1 MFSPLEQFDIF
12 KLIILKISN
21 FDISIFNIIL
31 PFIIINILFF
41 FFIKFLKRNS
51 KLISDII
58 QNILELLYKFVFN
71 IVIQQLG
78 NKGLNYFHLIFIIFN
93 FIFFSNLL
101 SLVPFGIAITS
112 HVILIFFLSFTICIS
127 IFIIGLITHYLEFL
141 KIFIPQSPL
150 ILLIILIPIEI
161 FSYLIR
167 MFSLAIR
174 LAANILAGHTLVHI
188 ISTFVLNLTFI
199 KWWLIFVVSIP
210 LLMIISLELG
220 IAFLQAYVFTILICI
235 YLSDSLNGP
244 LH

>member
-12 KLIILKISN
+12 KLILLKISK

-41 FFIKFLKRNS
+41 LFIKFLKRNS

-58 QNILELLYKFVFN
+58 QNILELLYKFVFS

-112 HVILIFFLSFTICIS
+112 HVILIFFLSSTICIS
-127 IFIIGLITHYLEFL
+127 IFIIGL
-141 KIFIPQSPL
+141 
-150 ILLIILIPIEI
+150 
-161 FSYLIR
+161 
-167 MFSLAIR
+167 
-174 LAANILAGHTLVHI
+174 
-188 ISTFVLNLTFI
+188 
-199 KWWLIFVVSIP
+199 
-210 LLMIISLELG
+210 
-220 IAFLQAYVFTILICI
+220 
-235 YLSDSLNGP
+235 
-244 LH
+244 